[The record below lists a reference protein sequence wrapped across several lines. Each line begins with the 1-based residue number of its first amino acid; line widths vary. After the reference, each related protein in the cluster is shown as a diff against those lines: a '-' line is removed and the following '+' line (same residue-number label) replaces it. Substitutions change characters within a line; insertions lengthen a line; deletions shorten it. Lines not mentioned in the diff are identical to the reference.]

1 MTNHTDRPRF
11 ATRFGVIA
19 TTVGSAV
26 GLGNIW
32 RFPYEA
38 GANGGGA
45 FLILYIFFV
54 LCIGVPVICG
64 EFLMGR
70 ASRLNIFGAFR
81 TLAPRHGRSWAAL
94 GGLGILASVL
104 ILAFYSVVAGW
115 TFEYFTEALT
125 GHLNDFSEG
134 ARHTAFDTFTAGPR
148 AIMWTLV
155 VLAINAG
162 VLLGGVQKGIE
173 RVSNILMPVLFVILL
188 MLSVNSLLL
197 PGAREGLEFLFAPDF
212 SQVSGGTVLSALGQ
226 AFFSLSLGIG
236 TMMIYGSYFSGKT
249 PLVRSAAITA
259 SLDTL
264 VAILA
269 GIIIFPA
276 VFSFGASPAAGPKL
290 VFEVLPDIFAQMPGG
305 GVWASAFFLLLALA
319 SLTSTISMSEIFV
332 AYLSEQWG
340 LKRRTAVVV
349 NMLTAMS
356 LGALCAL
363 SFGPL
368 EGAKIFGMTVFNLF
382 DFATSNVLMP
392 VGGVFIS
399 VFAGHFVKRATVE
412 KQLAPAP
419 RAAVKAIVF
428 SLRWVCPAAISVI
441 FVTGLV

>member
-148 AIMWTLV
+148 AIIWTLV

-197 PGAREGLEFLFAPDF
+197 PGSPR
-212 SQVSGGTVLSALGQ
+212 
-226 AFFSLSLGIG
+226 
-236 TMMIYGSYFSGKT
+236 
-249 PLVRSAAITA
+249 
-259 SLDTL
+259 
-264 VAILA
+264 
-269 GIIIFPA
+269 
-276 VFSFGASPAAGPKL
+276 GA
-290 VFEVLPDIFAQMPGG
+290 
-305 GVWASAFFLLLALA
+305 
-319 SLTSTISMSEIFV
+319 
-332 AYLSEQWG
+332 
-340 LKRRTAVVV
+340 
-349 NMLTAMS
+349 
-356 LGALCAL
+356 
-363 SFGPL
+363 
-368 EGAKIFGMTVFNLF
+368 
-382 DFATSNVLMP
+382 
-392 VGGVFIS
+392 
-399 VFAGHFVKRATVE
+399 
-412 KQLAPAP
+412 
-419 RAAVKAIVF
+419 
-428 SLRWVCPAAISVI
+428 
-441 FVTGLV
+441 